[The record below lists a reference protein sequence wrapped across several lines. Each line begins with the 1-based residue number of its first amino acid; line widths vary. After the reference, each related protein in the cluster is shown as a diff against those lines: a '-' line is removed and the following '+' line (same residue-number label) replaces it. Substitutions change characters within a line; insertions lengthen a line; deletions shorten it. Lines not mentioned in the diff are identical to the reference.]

1 MRYYVTVSP
10 TAKNIWEKGW
20 YIKTENILV
29 WAWYQY
35 NLKTCV
41 IWGQNQVLLFPIRVS
56 IGQEVLGWA
65 LTVSLTT

>member
-1 MRYYVTVSP
+1 MGCYETGSP

-35 NLKTCV
+35 NPKTCV
-41 IWGQNQVLLFPIRVS
+41 IWGQNQVLLFPLWVS